1 MNKKGITQSEKQESS
16 LRFFSLLGI
25 PLLKR
30 LIMCSI
36 GKLVLLVNRREEM
49 PSYFIGNA
57 YRLTSLIKT
66 LKWTYFNEVIHLMLI
81 FLSAAI
87 GYFFLIKGYI
97 VGVFFI
103 GIVILL
109 NIGLVFL
116 QHLNRIRINRTI
128 NDLEKRKIKQSEKLP
143 YKSLL

>member
-1 MNKKGITQSEKQESS
+1 MNKKEVTQSEKQKAS
-16 LRFFSLLGI
+16 LRFYSLLGI

-30 LIMCSI
+30 LIMGSI
-36 GKLVLLVNRREEM
+36 GKFVLRVNRREEM
-49 PSYFIGNA
+49 PSYFIGNT
-57 YRLTSLIKT
+57 YRISSLIKT
-66 LKWTYFNEVIHLMLI
+66 LKWTYFNEVVHLMSI
-81 FLSAAI
+81 FISAGI

-116 QHLNRIRINRTI
+116 QHLNRVRINQTI
-128 NDLEKRKIKQSEKLP
+128 NALEKRKIKQSEH
-143 YKSLL
+143 